1 MNLSEIPLD
10 SSEVGELVGAC
21 VPLALNAHAGAV
33 VGVIVDTIVGAI
45 VGEFVGAVVADNTQ
59 SQKCDCGGEHRVHA
73 SKGRAGGSG
82 HTVQI

>member
-1 MNLSEIPLD
+1 MNPSEIPLD
-10 SSEVGELVGAC
+10 SSEVGAC
-21 VPLALNAHAGAV
+21 VPLALTAHAGAI

-45 VGEFVGAVVADNTQ
+45 DGELVGAVVAGNTQ
-59 SQKCDCGGEHRVHA
+59 SQKCHCGGEHRIHA